1 MTDEHPDDAWV
12 REILA
17 ASAAPPP
24 QLPAEV
30 AARLDDA
37 LTDLVA
43 ERAGTPG
50 HAAEGRAATAA
61 PAPVALASR
70 RRRWPTVLDAA
81 AAASVAAVALGQG
94 LLNAQ
99 DPTATES
106 QEPAAGLAGPPR
118 GPEDAA
124 GGRVAADDE
133 TDRDA
138 DGPVDAVTG
147 DARAVRAP
155 RLSSESL
162 NADVQRVL
170 ALTAPLTRDEAYH
183 TRTWAECPVPP
194 TPSGSALLR
203 VRLDG
208 ERALL
213 VLGAPHQGQRR
224 AEVYTCDDPGQPAA
238 STTVDVR

>member
-24 QLPAEV
+24 QLPAQV

-43 ERAGTPG
+43 ERAGTRVP
-50 HAAEGRAATAA
+50 ADEGR
-61 PAPVALASR
+61 APVALASR
-70 RRRWPTVLDAA
+70 RRRWPTVLVAA

-94 LLNAQ
+94 LLTAQ

-106 QEPAAGLAGPPR
+106 QEPAAGLAGPPG